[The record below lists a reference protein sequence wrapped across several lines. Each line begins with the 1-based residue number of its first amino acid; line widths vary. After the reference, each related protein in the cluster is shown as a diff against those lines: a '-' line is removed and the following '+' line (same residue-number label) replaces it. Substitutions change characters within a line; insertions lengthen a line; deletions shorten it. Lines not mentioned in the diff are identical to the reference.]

1 MKRFYQNGGAVD
13 EYPEWFDPRRS
24 ELLPSGAPNPYAH
37 SGLLDLPIFPGGAGS
52 LLAQTLGAAY
62 IPKAIGELPES
73 AQVPTQIGLLAAPFL
88 PKAISGVASG
98 VKWATQPKHIMKGAE
113 KLSGYMMRHPESG
126 VQKGLNEL
134 FGHLGKTKVF
144 KEQMAETP
152 LAGEMFSHFFTG
164 KGKTLKYR
172 FPENYQSKMVD
183 RYVDA
188 VDVSGTRANPP
199 RTWRGERGTNK
210 VGDTFTVPVDEGY
223 LGTDVTSALGNF
235 TVEGKIVKL
244 PKKRTRIIRRE
255 GGEKYEQKKDFIE
268 EPDYQSAIVKLRN
281 YDTYN
286 FKPEYKPAKTWDIQA
301 RIPEKIADKLPNF
314 RLKPGAEEAMVGY
327 GAESIHSPIVSS
339 ARSLIDFTKAYGGK
353 GRPVTVNIRG
363 LDAIFPRLGIGTP
376 FSSYSKPYYYNLG
389 TGKVG
394 HTLKS
399 VQ

>member
-164 KGKTLKYR
+164 GGKNMKYK
-172 FPENYQSKMVD
+172 FPKESQSRVARRHMTD
-183 RYVDA
+183 IDDA
-188 VDVSGTRANPP
+188 VYKKGVGHTFKIPIEEGIVS
-199 RTWRGERGTNK
+199 K
-210 VGDTFTVPVDEGY
+210 
-223 LGTDVTSALGNF
+223 DVTNALGNF
-235 TVEGKIVKL
+235 TVEGKVVKA
-244 PKKRTRIIRRE
+244 PKGGWSKGDDAII
-255 GGEKYEQKKDFIE
+255 
-268 EPDYQSAIVKLRN
+268 KLRN

-286 FKPEYKPAKTWDIQA
+286 FKPEYMPKKTWNIHA
-301 RIPEKIADKLPNF
+301 EIPEKIAKKIPDFKIN
-314 RLKPGAEEAMVGY
+314 PGAKEAMVGY

-339 ARSLIDFTKAYGGK
+339 ARSLFELTKASRGG
-353 GRPVTVNIRG
+353 GRPVTVNIKG
-363 LDAIFPRLGIGTP
+363 LDAIFPRLGLGTP
-376 FSSYSKPYYYNLG
+376 FTSYSKPYYYNNA
-389 TGKVG
+389 TRKVG
-394 HTLKS
+394 NTLKS